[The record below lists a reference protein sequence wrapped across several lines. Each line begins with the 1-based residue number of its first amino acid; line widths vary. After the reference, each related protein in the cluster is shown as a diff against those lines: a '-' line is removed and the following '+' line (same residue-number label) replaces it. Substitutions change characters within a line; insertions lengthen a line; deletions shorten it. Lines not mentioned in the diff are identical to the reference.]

1 MVQKFELMQVFL
13 ILPFFLFAVFLKNEK
28 KKENYFFHTKNL
40 KY

>member
-13 ILPFFLFAVFLKNEK
+13 ILPFFFLLYLKNEK